1 MSDIYQPPKSNLEN
15 DALYED
21 SYGSIENGIRGEYQF
36 EISEVLSEAW
46 QKTAGAKGTFWLAF
60 LIYIGISIGISIVF
74 QLILTAVVMSQQDEA
89 LIIAL
94 SIVEQLLMNL
104 ILLPVIMGIVILGMR
119 RSVDAPIQAGSIMGH
134 YSSMWRL
141 FFTMI
146 LVYVM
151 VLIGF
156 VLLIIPGIYLA
167 IAYYMAMPLVV
178 EKGLSPWAAMEIS
191 RKTVSKRWFTMF
203 FFGIVMML
211 ILIVSAIPLG
221 IGLIWTLPMAMIAY
235 GVIYRNMFGI
245 RNQTLA

>member
-1 MSDIYQPPKSNLEN
+1 
-15 DALYED
+15 
-21 SYGSIENGIRGEYQF
+21 
-36 EISEVLSEAW
+36 
-46 QKTAGAKGTFWLAF
+46 
-60 LIYIGISIGISIVF
+60 
-74 QLILTAVVMSQQDEA
+74 
-89 LIIAL
+89 
-94 SIVEQLLMNL
+94 
-104 ILLPVIMGIVILGMR
+104 
-119 RSVDAPIQAGSIMGH
+119 
-134 YSSMWRL
+134 
-141 FFTMI
+141 
-146 LVYVM
+146 M